1 MRART
6 LLAVLAVL
14 VTAQPLVADDHG
26 LWQLPTRPSRV
37 VPFPYVASV
46 VNGGVEVYYPGYP
59 AAQFDG
65 GYASVWP
72 QPLVAP
78 WRYAPDPYCQPPVCL
93 PSYWRPIFPRP
104 APPVGLLP
112 VAAVLLRLKQL
123 DFYAFGPIALAGAN
137 YSIDALNQYGKP
149 VRLIVNA
156 GTGQIRRILP

>member
-1 MRART
+1 MAK
-6 LLAVLAVL
+6 
-14 VTAQPLVADDHG
+14 
-26 LWQLPTRPSRV
+26 PSRA

-93 PSYWRPIFPRP
+93 PSYWRPIT
-104 APPVGLLP
+104 
-112 VAAVLLRLKQL
+112 
-123 DFYAFGPIALAGAN
+123 LAGAN
-137 YSIDALNQYGKP
+137 YSIDASNQHGKP